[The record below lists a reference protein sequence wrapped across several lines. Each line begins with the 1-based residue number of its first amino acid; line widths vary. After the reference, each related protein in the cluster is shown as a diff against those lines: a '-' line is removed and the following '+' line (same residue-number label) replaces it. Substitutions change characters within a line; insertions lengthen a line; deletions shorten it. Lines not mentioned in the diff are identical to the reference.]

1 MEFLRADERPSEPG
15 ERVFRHHPLGPVVL
29 LLALAAPLAA
39 PWVLRDGL
47 LASARAL
54 PWYGWLGLAPIL
66 LLVGLVYAVALQG
79 AAQSARRAF
88 LDSNWLLRVSAA
100 GLTLNLRSFQNAHFP
115 KDGPT
120 VVRIPWH
127 EIACVRE
134 ARDVTP
140 RKGRGASHQSSR
152 WLELELVGV
161 DTTALERL
169 ITAERER
176 KGPESKTLGVTSSG
190 RFGHVPVF
198 VSSPGVVRTDW
209 LGARM
214 LHALGAHARLEERRS
229 FELGAGIGAEARIE
243 ALLKRGDRLAA
254 IELARREL
262 GLALVDARAHVQSL
276 ARRIA

>member
-1 MEFLRADERPSEPG
+1 MEFLRADERTSEPG
-15 ERVFRHHPLGPVVL
+15 EQVFRHPPLGPVVL
-29 LLALAAPLAA
+29 LLVLAAPLAA
-39 PWVLRDGL
+39 ALLAGQGL
-47 LASARAL
+47 LASARAF
-54 PWYGWLGLAPIL
+54 PWYGWLGLAPL
-66 LLVGLVYAVALQG
+66 LLVVGLVYAVALQG
-79 AAQSARRAF
+79 AAQAARRAF
-88 LDSNWLLRVSAA
+88 LSSNWLLRVSAE

-120 VVRIPWH
+120 VVRIPWR

-152 WLELELVGV
+152 WLELELAGV

-176 KGPESKTLGVTSSG
+176 KGPETKTLGVTSSG

-198 VSSPGVVRTDW
+198 VSSPGVLRTDW

-214 LHALGAHARLEERRS
+214 LRALGAHARLAERRS
-229 FELGAGIGAEARIE
+229 FELGPGVAAEARIE

-262 GLALVDARAHVQSL
+262 GLSLVDARVHVQGL
-276 ARRIA
+276 ARRVA